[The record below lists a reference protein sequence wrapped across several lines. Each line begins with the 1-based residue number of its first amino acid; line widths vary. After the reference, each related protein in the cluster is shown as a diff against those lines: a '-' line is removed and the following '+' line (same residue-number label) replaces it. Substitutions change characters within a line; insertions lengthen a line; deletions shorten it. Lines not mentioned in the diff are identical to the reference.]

1 MGCWH
6 AKHARLALPTLSGIS
21 ADIRFY
27 GAALA
32 RRWTVIVPAIVLVP
46 AAAMLLAVGQQ
57 KVYSA
62 SAEVLLTYSN
72 PGANVNG
79 LAATYPSVAPDR
91 NVATQAALARNP
103 TVARD
108 ALSLA
113 QVRSSANDLLN
124 HSNVSKVTSADVL
137 DFSVTSSSP
146 QLAMRLAT
154 NYAKAY
160 TDYRNGIQ
168 SRAIASALAG
178 VTLRLNQL
186 ASLGQAQTPIY
197 AVLSRDQQ
205 RLAATQAAGT
215 SDAVL
220 VQPAQSAVQVGPHP
234 ARNAA
239 VGLLVG
245 IALAIALVFLME
257 TLDTRVSL
265 EEIRRRLRLPLL
277 AAIPATRA
285 PSRAMKQLGRKL
297 LSAPRELIRRGSG
310 SGPSPAPVDPDSPE
324 RALQTLAV
332 LREPGGSAADAY
344 RVLKSRLD
352 LASLEHNF
360 KSILLTSAQP
370 YRAKSATAANLAVVA
385 AQMGR
390 RVLVCE
396 FDSQRPSI
404 SDLFGLDGRPG
415 LTDVVLRRTTLK
427 KATVKMP
434 RALLLSPVWTDG
446 KSAENASQGTTVNGS
461 PRRTTRSHA
470 RGMRGSLEIL
480 PFGESQPHSGFLGS
494 PAVADL
500 VEQLN
505 SSPADL
511 VLINAPPLLGS
522 GESQLLSAL
531 ADALIVALAGPVRP
545 ALLEELAA
553 TLARLPALPVGFITV
568 GKGPVS
574 GGSVFSSN
582 SVEAVRRTSDVEP
595 QPFRR
600 SFPAERNGDM
610 SAPHGVPTAL

>member
-6 AKHARLALPTLSGIS
+6 ANHARLALPTLSGIS
-21 ADIRFY
+21 SDIRFY

-46 AAAMLLAVGQQ
+46 VAAMLLAVGQQ

-113 QVRSSANDLLN
+113 QVRSSANDFLN

-160 TDYRNGIQ
+160 TDYRNGIE
-168 SRAIASALAG
+168 SRALASALAG
-178 VTLRLNQL
+178 VTLRLNHL
-186 ASLGQAQTPIY
+186 ASLGQTGTPTY

-215 SDAVL
+215 NDAVL
-220 VQPAQSAVQVGPHP
+220 VQPAQSAARVGPHP

-352 LASLEHNF
+352 FASLEHSF

-415 LTDVVLRRTTLK
+415 LTDVVLRRTTLR

-446 KSAENASQGTTVNGS
+446 KSAENASQGTVNDS

-470 RGMRGSLEIL
+470 RGMPGSLEIL

-500 VEQLN
+500 VEQLS

-553 TLARLPALPVGFITV
+553 TLATLPALAVGFITV
-568 GKGPVS
+568 GKGPAS
-574 GGSVFSSN
+574 GGSVFSSD

-595 QPFRR
+595 QP
-600 SFPAERNGDM
+600 SSSSAERNGHM
-610 SAPHGVPTAL
+610 SAPPGVPTAL

>member
-21 ADIRFY
+21 ADIRVY
-27 GAALA
+27 RAALA

-46 AAAMLLAVGQQ
+46 VAAMLLAVGQQ
-57 KVYSA
+57 RVYSA

-72 PGANVNG
+72 PGADVNG

-168 SRAIASALAG
+168 SGATASALAG

-186 ASLGQAQTPIY
+186 ASLGQTQTPIY

-215 SDAVL
+215 NDAVL

-265 EEIRRRLRLPLL
+265 EEIRRRLKLPLL

-332 LREPGGSAADAY
+332 LREPGGSAAEAY

-352 LASLEHNF
+352 FASLEHSF

-370 YRAKSATAANLAVVA
+370 YRAKPATAANLAVVA

-404 SDLFGLDGRPG
+404 SDLFGLDGHPG
-415 LTDVVLRRTTLK
+415 LTEVVLRRTTLK

-434 RALLLSPVWTDG
+434 PALLLSPVWTDG
-446 KSAENASQGTTVNGS
+446 KSAENASQGTVNGS
-461 PRRTTRSHA
+461 PQRTTKSRA
-470 RGMRGSLEIL
+470 RGMPGSLEIL

-494 PAVADL
+494 RAVADL
-500 VEQLN
+500 VEQLS

-595 QPFRR
+595 PPP
-600 SFPAERNGDM
+600 SSSAERNGHM